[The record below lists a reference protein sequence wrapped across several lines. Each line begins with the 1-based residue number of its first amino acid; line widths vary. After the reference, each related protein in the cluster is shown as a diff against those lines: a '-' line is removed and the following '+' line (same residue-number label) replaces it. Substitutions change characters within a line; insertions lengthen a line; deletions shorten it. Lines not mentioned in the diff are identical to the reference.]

1 MVEKSPFYELS
12 QKHKAEIEYMP
23 FIRVVGVS
31 LKEFRSQRVEI
42 LEHALNVKVGGEE
55 KKSTPPPF
63 FEFYKER
70 GDLK

>member
-1 MVEKSPFYELS
+1 MSETQDIEEL
-12 QKHKAEIEYMP
+12 
-23 FIRVVGVS
+23 
-31 LKEFRSQRVEI
+31 FRRLGALSQRVEI